1 MATLWF
7 MRPHT
12 ETGGTM
18 NILSI
23 WIKSIAGVNKTGLL
37 SSSNFTRLFHEAMG
51 LSEQNCLQALPDHS
65 NIYIYPSGKNVY
77 PWLADAAALVT
88 DYSSIAYDFLLADKP
103 IVYFQYD
110 KQQYLQLRGNT
121 LVSDDDFVAGET
133 VTTVE
138 SLLVALRSEKE
149 LYAAQREKLRNKF
162 ETTPQLASPQIVSL
176 VRE

>member
-1 MATLWF
+1 MF
-7 MRPHT
+7 
-12 ETGGTM
+12 
-18 NILSI
+18 
-23 WIKSIAGVNKTGLL
+23 AGPPG
-37 SSSNFTRLFHEAMG
+37 
-51 LSEQNCLQALPDHS
+51 
-65 NIYIYPSGKNVY
+65 